1 MPLSDG
7 HSREQVKAALG
18 LFTEI
23 SEKRLSGFQRIN
35 DIINENPH
43 TVRGKTK
50 KQRRKKMFL
59 TAALAAATVTVTKAG
74 WLALAG
80 AAYTIYNNCKED

>member
-23 SEKRLSGFQRIN
+23 SGKRLSGFQGSN
-35 DIINENPH
+35 DIIDENPPH
-43 TVRGKTK
+43 GAGSNQKNKGERKMVITISWPIIIATGTLIGKAIK
-50 KQRRKKMFL
+50 E
-59 TAALAAATVTVTKAG
+59 AS
-74 WLALAG
+74 
-80 AAYTIYNNCKED
+80 KED